1 MRCQTA
7 RVSTGL
13 IRRGLAVVAVA
24 LSACLAACGAH
35 PRDGYVALGSV
46 EGVQVY
52 GSVTFEPGYY
62 SIEMIKD
69 GDLICDGAAGLE
81 TIGALPH
88 WISACDG
95 YGGAAMTFAIAVGK
109 GAPGPAY
116 CSGVTGA
123 PIPTV
128 QLHTPADW
136 PVDVVAAY
144 GHEDW
149 GAVALC
155 SDFAGA

>member
-1 MRCQTA
+1 MRCQA
-7 RVSTGL
+7 VRVRSGL
-13 IRRGLAVVAVA
+13 IRCGLAFVVVA

-35 PRDGYVALGSV
+35 PRDGYIELGSV

-52 GSVTFEPGYY
+52 GSVTVEPGYY
-62 SIEMIKD
+62 SIEMIED

-81 TIGALPH
+81 TIGAHPR
-88 WISACDG
+88 WTSACDG
-95 YGGAAMTFAIAVGK
+95 YGDATMTFAIAVEK
-109 GAPGPAY
+109 GAPRPAY

-149 GAVALC
+149 GAVAPC
-155 SDFAGA
+155 ADVGDA